1 MPTKFELIYII
12 DDDAIFVKIT
22 TRLLQ
27 LAGICDNFLVFKN
40 GQEALDYIKPRLVNS
55 EPLADMILLDI
66 NMPVMDGWEFL
77 DNLKNVPNS
86 EKLNINLIS
95 SSIDP
100 VDIQKAESYDLIKNF
115 LTKPISVDKVK
126 SLSIVNNS

>member
-1 MPTKFELIYII
+1 MPKKYELIYII
-12 DDDAIFVKIT
+12 DDDEIFIKIT

-27 LAGICDNFLVFKN
+27 LGGICDNFLVFKN
-40 GQEALDYIKPRLVNS
+40 GQEALDYIKPRLISS

-77 DNLKNVPNS
+77 DTLQTIPNS

-100 VDIQKAESYDLIKNF
+100 LDIRKAESYDLIKNF
-115 LTKPISVDKVK
+115 LTKPISIDKLK
-126 SLSIVNNS
+126 TLETNNS